1 MNARSFAAATRA
13 DGGTGSFHGAVRTT
27 VRTVSAA
34 VRLWVVLSLLSV
46 LPLAAQAAF
55 DHDHPAWTALLR
67 THVVLRDGGRSSAV
81 SYAGFARDRSQLKT
95 YLGTLSAVPESEFNA
110 WSKPQQLAFL
120 INAYNAF
127 TIEKV
132 LMRYPDLRSIR
143 DFGKLIGNPW
153 KDKFFSLFGRDA
165 TLDGIEHDMIRVAGR
180 YDDPRI
186 HFAVNCASIGCPML
200 REEAYAA
207 TRLDAQLD
215 EQALRFMSDRTR
227 NRYDASARKLA
238 LSSIFD
244 WYGKDFARGWKGY
257 TSLDQWLAR
266 YADQLADKQDG
277 RAAIRTGGVPVTF
290 LDYDWRLNDAR

>member
-1 MNARSFAAATRA
+1 MTAPRAILACLMLVFAAR
-13 DGGTGSFHGAVRTT
+13 HGA
-27 VRTVSAA
+27 A
-34 VRLWVVLSLLSV
+34 L
-46 LPLAAQAAF
+46 AAF
-55 DHDHPAWTALLR
+55 DQEHKTWNELLR
-67 THVVLRDGGRSSAV
+67 KHVVVQDGGKSSRV
-81 SYAGFARDRSQLKT
+81 NYAGFALDRARLKA
-95 YLGTLSAVPESEFNA
+95 YLGELSSVSDGDFKS

-132 LMRYPDLRSIR
+132 LMRYPDIRSIR

-153 KDKFFSLFGRDA
+153 KDRFFTLFGRDA

-200 REEAYAA
+200 REEAYVA
-207 TRLDAQLD
+207 TRLDAQFD

-227 NRYDASARKLA
+227 NRYDTSARKLA

-266 YADQLADKQDG
+266 YADQLADKPED
-277 RAAIRTGGVPVTF
+277 RAAIRGGGVPVTF

>member
-1 MNARSFAAATRA
+1 MRSVDARSPALPQRKDGRA
-13 DGGTGSFHGAVRTT
+13 RHLRTT
-27 VRTVSAA
+27 ARTAA
-34 VRLWVVLSLLSV
+34 VALRSWVALLVFSA
-46 LPLAAQAAF
+46 LPLAATAAF
-55 DHDHPAWTALLR
+55 EHEHTAWSTLLQK
-67 THVVLRDGGRSSAV
+67 HVVLRDAGKSSAV

-132 LMRYPDLRSIR
+132 LMRYPDIRSIR

-153 KDKFFSLFGRDA
+153 KDRFFTLFGRDA

-200 REEAYAA
+200 REEAYVA
-207 TRLDAQLD
+207 TRLDAQFD

-227 NRYDASARKLA
+227 NRYDTSARKLA

-266 YADQLADKQDG
+266 YADQLADKPED
-277 RAAIRTGGVPVTF
+277 RAAIRGGGVPVTF